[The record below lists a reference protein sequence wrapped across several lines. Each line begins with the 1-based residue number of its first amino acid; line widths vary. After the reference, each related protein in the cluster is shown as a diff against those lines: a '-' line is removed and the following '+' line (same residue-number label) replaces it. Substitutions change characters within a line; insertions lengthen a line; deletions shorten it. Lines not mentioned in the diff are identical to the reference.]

1 MNLWLLIAAGA
12 CAFLGVVDWF
22 LSTRPILYTRLF
34 VSRDERPLV
43 RREIMDGS
51 DFQSRMRRNS
61 VLLMFAA
68 AACLAAAFATK
79 HM

>member
-1 MNLWLLIAAGA
+1 MQLWLLIAAGA
-12 CAFLGVVDWF
+12 CAMLGIAAWY

-51 DFQSRMRRNS
+51 DFQSRMRRNG
-61 VLLMFAA
+61 VFLLLIGLG
-68 AACLAAAFATK
+68 CLAGGIAIQ
-79 HM
+79 

>member
-1 MNLWLLIAAGA
+1 MQLWLLIAAGA
-12 CAFLGVVDWF
+12 CAMLGIAAWY

-51 DFQSRMRRNS
+51 HFRSGMRRNGLI
-61 VLLMFAA
+61 LLLISFG
-68 AACLAAAFATK
+68 CLAAAYFVK
-79 HM
+79 PL